1 MGDSERRHRGITAE
15 GAILSDA
22 GRVREGDHAG
32 QTGNEERV
40 RMSGVQDQN
49 ARSYVHLDV
58 QFQEPRQT
66 HQVDLGRR
74 RDSSADL
81 IQLPHVASAKR
92 RHVHTRFRAR
102 NS

>member
-1 MGDSERRHRGITAE
+1 MGDGERRHRGIAAE

-81 IQLPHVASAKR
+81 IQLLHVASAKR